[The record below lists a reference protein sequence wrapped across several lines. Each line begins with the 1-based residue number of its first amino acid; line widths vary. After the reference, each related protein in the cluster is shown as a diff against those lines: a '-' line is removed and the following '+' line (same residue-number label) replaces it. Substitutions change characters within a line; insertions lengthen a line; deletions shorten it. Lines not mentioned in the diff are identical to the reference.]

1 MRNFDIIGDVH
12 GHAEQLL
19 ELLDILGY
27 RNKGLIHPL
36 GNTAIFVGDL
46 INRGPNTIRVLEI
59 IQKMH
64 SKKRAFAVL
73 GNHEFRLIQDS
84 VIDSKKIDPRIK
96 PFIPWLK
103 EFPFF
108 LDLPDLRVVHAAWH
122 SSSIQKLKGKKA
134 TDEKFLK
141 STMEKGSESQLAT
154 RVILSG
160 IKVRLPDDFNY
171 LDRFKIPRKKARI
184 RWWEEKKT
192 KISGKNFFPA
202 CKKNKDNHF
211 DYESSTPLE
220 SYHQKEKPVFFGH
233 YCLPPHESKVNGN
246 TVCLDGCVSC
256 DKVLWGYRFKKE
268 NIISP
273 KFLVHT

>member
-1 MRNFDIIGDVH
+1 MVNLFIAGGVKCGTTWLYD
-12 GHAEQLL
+12 
-19 ELLDILGY
+19 ELSKYNDFHCPSLKEPQFFNDSY
-27 RNKGLIHPL
+27 
-36 GNTAIFVGDL
+36 
-46 INRGPNTIRVLEI
+46 
-59 IQKMH
+59 
-64 SKKRAFAVL
+64 KKRK
-73 GNHEFRLIQDS
+73 HIQQ
-84 VIDSKKIDPRIK
+84 ITT
-96 PFIPWLK
+96 LK
-103 EFPFF
+103 EYE
-108 LDLPDLRVVHAAWH
+108 RR
-122 SSSIQKLKGKKA
+122 IEKA

-268 NIISP
+268 NTVSP